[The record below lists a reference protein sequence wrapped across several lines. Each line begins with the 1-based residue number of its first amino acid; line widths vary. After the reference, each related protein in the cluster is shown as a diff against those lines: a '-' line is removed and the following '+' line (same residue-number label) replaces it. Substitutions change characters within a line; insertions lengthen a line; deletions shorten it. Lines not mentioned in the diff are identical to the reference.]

1 MTEVPEIRP
10 PRTGGF
16 GTVLVF
22 AVQGRGQQGLRKG
35 RGRGRPM
42 TTNFIFLGIRGRAR
56 LGRESGG

>member
-42 TTNFIFLGIRGRAR
+42 TTNFIFLYVQGRGR
-56 LGRESGG
+56 LGRAYV

>member
-35 RGRGRPM
+35 RGRPM
-42 TTNFIFLGIRGRAR
+42 TTNFIFLYVQGRGR
-56 LGRESGG
+56 LGRAYV

>member
-42 TTNFIFLGIRGRAR
+42 TINFIFLYVQERAH
-56 LGRESGG
+56 LGREL